1 LDSKE
6 YQTILAP
13 ALIFHEPLL
22 MFADKTILPLYVPVV
37 SIVVEKYKCS
47 VEPLISFVEVSV

>member
-1 LDSKE
+1 
-6 YQTILAP
+6 
-13 ALIFHEPLL
+13 